1 MTKCLAM
8 MLRPT
13 LLGILVAPLL
23 LAAPA
28 CRQRHAEP
36 VHAPASAPPPAP
48 LSTPDTER
56 SITGTIKLAG
66 SESTD
71 LLFDLTYA
79 GPSAELR
86 ELTLTSAAHG
96 AISDLALSDRAGSVS
111 FSLNQKGEAAV
122 VTVGREV
129 TPPLAVHYKVTGQP
143 ADFDDAVA
151 TTVGPD
157 RLRLSGE
164 TALLL
169 PTAFDGAKVTASIF
183 VDLGAMPRAS
193 TASSF
198 GRVHPPKITCTGAEL
213 RHATF
218 LGGNVATSH
227 FETPSGIDEW
237 AWLEVLG
244 FDARPVS
251 GEFAALR
258 SEVTSYFEARERGP
272 FTTLA
277 LAEAR
282 PDGRFSVIR
291 RARGLLIQLS
301 VDTGW
306 SAPVRIV
313 VAREIFRP
321 WFGEEVR
328 LVGAD
333 GQSSMRELWFNEGAA
348 RALARELVFRLG
360 ALTPEEYRVELND
373 LVGAA
378 LLSPRGRERFEA
390 LVEQAATDAT
400 ARQYLMARGALYFT
414 SIGAALN
421 LKHRTSR
428 GIDGVVRELFALTR
442 SRKRPLTLA
451 DWLEVVGARLGTD
464 GERAYRRAIEEGEIP
479 TLASTALGPCFR
491 LGTRRYAEFLLG
503 FDLAKTRAGDQGPIA
518 GLDPKGPAARA
529 GLRATDRFVT
539 IRFRENQPDAPV
551 QVDVLR
557 DDQRI
562 TVRYLPQG
570 RSQVGPAWL
579 RRHETPD
586 AECQY

>member
-1 MTKCLAM
+1 MSLA
-8 MLRPT
+8 LRRRPA
-13 LLGILVAPLL
+13 LLGMFVLSLLLPLACRRPPVGPIRAAEPAGAQTSAPL
-23 LAAPA
+23 PA
-28 CRQRHAEP
+28 REMG
-36 VHAPASAPPPAP
+36 
-48 LSTPDTER
+48 R
-56 SITGTIKLAG
+56 SVAGTIKVTG
-66 SESTD
+66 SDSAD
-71 LLFDLTYA
+71 LQFDMILS
-79 GPSAELR
+79 GPSTELD

-96 AISDLALSDRAGSVS
+96 AISDLALSDRAGSVAFALS
-111 FSLNQKGEAAV
+111 QKGEAAV
-122 VTVGREV
+122 VTLGRAIV
-129 TPPLAVHYKVTGQP
+129 PPLELRYKVTGRP

-169 PTAFDGAKVTASIF
+169 PTSFDGAQLTASIF
-183 VDLGAMPRAS
+183 VDFTAMPRAHV
-193 TASSF
+193 ASSF
-198 GRVHPPKITCTGAEL
+198 GRVHPRKVTCTGAEL

-218 LGGNVATSH
+218 LGGNISTSQ
-227 FETPSGIDEW
+227 FETPAGIDEW

-258 SEVTSYFEARERGP
+258 SEVTSYFEAREPGP

-277 LAEAR
+277 IAEAR

-328 LVGAD
+328 LVAAD
-333 GQSSMRELWFNEGAA
+333 GQASMRELWFNEGAA
-348 RALARELVFRLG
+348 RALARELVFRVG
-360 ALTPEEYRVELND
+360 AVTPEEYRVELND

-378 LLSPRGRERFEA
+378 LLSPRGGDRFEA
-390 LVEQAATDAT
+390 LIERASHDVT
-400 ARQYLMARGALYFT
+400 ARQALMARGALYFT
-414 SIGAALN
+414 AVGAALN

-428 GIDGVVRELFALTR
+428 GIDGVVRELFALIR
-442 SRKRPLTLA
+442 SRRRPLVLA
-451 DWLEVVGARLGTD
+451 DWLDVVRARLGTD

-491 LGTRRYAEFLLG
+491 LGTRRYSEFLLG
-503 FDLAKTRAGDQGPIA
+503 FDLAQTRQGDLRVIA

-529 GLRATDRFVT
+529 GLRASDRFVA
-539 IRFRENQPDAPV
+539 IQFRENQSDAPV

-557 DDQRI
+557 NDERI

-570 RSQVGPAWL
+570 RSVVGPAWL

-586 AECQY
+586 AECQF